1 MTSPQTMPGPKD
13 WLILATVALVQL
25 IVVLDG
31 TIVAIALPQAQLD
44 LGLTNAARSWAITI
58 YALTFGSLLLLGG
71 LLVSR
76 LGMKRA
82 LMIGLVGFAASSAFG
97 GLVRNAGELI
107 AARGLQGIFAAL
119 MAPAALAILTTSFS
133 SGPGRNIAF
142 AVFGTCAGV
151 GAAIGLLLGGVLTE
165 FVSWR
170 WTLLIN
176 VPIVAAIVI
185 MGSFTLPNSSPITG
199 KRIDFSGVVLI
210 VAGLAALVYG
220 LTLAEHGWTAPETL
234 AFLAIGIILIAAFV
248 VVESRVAAPLLPLR
262 VITDR
267 VRGTAIFVQAIAGAM
282 MIGTMLYLAFHL
294 QLVLGMPPFL
304 AGLATMPQTLAT
316 LIVAGF
322 GVQFLD
328 RLGPKPFLVAGLVLT
343 GLALLHLSQVTADGS
358 YATQVLPALIV
369 SGIGMGLVFMPL
381 QNVAMRG
388 VEPADAGVAGA
399 VLNAASQ
406 VGGSVGLAIFTSLAS
421 LAAAGG
427 NLPSDLVASHAAVFW
442 VSCLLMF
449 GTAIIAAIVLPRGIA
464 RQAGSEHAPIA
475 LH

>member
-1 MTSPQTMPGPKD
+1 MPSSKD

-97 GLVRNAGELI
+97 GLVQNAGELI
-107 AARGLQGIFAAL
+107 AARGMQGIFAAL

-142 AVFGTCAGV
+142 AVFGTCAGI

-185 MGSFTLPNSSPITG
+185 MGSITLPKSSPITG
-199 KRIDFSGVVLI
+199 KSIDVPGVVLI

-328 RLGPKPFLVAGLVLT
+328 RFGPKPFLVAGLLLT
-343 GLALLHLSQVTADGS
+343 GLAMLHLSQITADGS
-358 YATQVLPALIV
+358 YATQVLPALII
-369 SGIGMGLVFMPL
+369 SGVGMGLVFMPL

-427 NLPSDLVASHAAVFW
+427 NSPADLVASHAAVFW
-442 VSCLLMF
+442 ISCLMML
-449 GTAIIAAIVLPRGIA
+449 GTAVLAAIVLPRGIA
-464 RQAGSEHAPIA
+464 QSAGGAQAPMAIH
-475 LH
+475 

>member
-1 MTSPQTMPGPKD
+1 MTSPQTMPSSKD

-97 GLVRNAGELI
+97 GLVRTAGELI

-142 AVFGTCAGV
+142 AVFGTCAGI

-176 VPIVAAIVI
+176 VPIVAGIVI
-185 MGSFTLPNSSPITG
+185 MGSITLPKSSPITG
-199 KRIDFSGVVLI
+199 KRIDFPGVVLI

-248 VVESRVAAPLLPLR
+248 VVEGRVAAPLLPLR

-328 RLGPKPFLVAGLVLT
+328 RFGPKPFLVAGLLLT
-343 GLALLHLSQVTADGS
+343 GLALLHLSQITADGS
-358 YATQVLPALIV
+358 YATQVLPALII

-388 VEPADAGVAGA
+388 VDPADAGVAGA

-421 LAAAGG
+421 LAAAGETG
-427 NLPSDLVASHAAVFW
+427 AAALVSSHSAVFW
-442 VSCLLMF
+442 ISCLMML
-449 GTAIIAAIVLPRGIA
+449 GTAILAAIVLPRGIA
-464 RQAGSEHAPIA
+464 QSSGANAAPMAI
-475 LH
+475 H